1 VILTIRDP
9 DRWWQSYNDTIGHI
23 LRSRRT
29 HLAEALN
36 PFFFG
41 KFMGFSR
48 LCSAVLLGSE
58 YVSEDE
64 AKARFVAHY
73 DKVRG
78 TVPSERLLEYRVGEG
93 WERLC
98 SFLGDSVPEVDFPRT
113 NDTKMI
119 RARAQTAS
127 ARVFRGVGL
136 GVVLPALCV
145 VSACV
150 IMYMRRG
157 RA

>member
-1 VILTIRDP
+1 MLTIRDP
-9 DRWWQSYNDTIGHI
+9 DHWWQSYNETIGHI

-36 PFFFG
+36 PPFFG
-41 KFMGFSR
+41 KLMGFSY
-48 LCSAVLLGSE
+48 LCSAVLSGSE
-58 YVSEDE
+58 SASEDE

-78 TVPSERLLEYRVGEG
+78 AVPSERLLEYRVGEG
-93 WERLC
+93 WEHLC
-98 SFLGDSVPEVDFPRT
+98 SFLGDDVPEVDFPRT

-136 GVVLPALCV
+136 GLVLPTLCV

-150 IMYMRRG
+150 VIYMRKG